1 MKRDLTP
8 YQKLSS
14 MQLYAMY
21 RQETWNGLT
30 ESQKLGVLQETV
42 NREAAQHGNVY
53 SAEVSFASMP
63 QHISGYEDN
72 GKITI
77 NYDLAV
83 SGEYSYKNGND
94 TIQFTIPDSGYRT
107 MECLLHEHQHVVQ
120 ENILNGNIKADE
132 DVRAALEANA
142 PSLSV
147 VDGQLGNQYL
157 SGKND
162 YALYYMQ
169 PMELDAYMVSQ
180 NKTAAIISN
189 LKEMYGSDAAMEAYG
204 KRMET
209 EGWQARLQY
218 YNHLFGNENTPEQIT
233 KALMNVYNHE
243 NTNVQQNIEAA
254 VKAEM
259 IASANQNTNEL
270 KEDTMSNQTFQPTA
284 VTREQFEATLHDSVN
299 NYYQHALN
307 DPQLSH
313 EEALE
318 ETSQMAEQ
326 YYDAVAEFDTAEAEA
341 APSVSDGADISE
353 GCDVG
358 DAGGV
363 SM

>member
-1 MKRDLTP
+1 MAAASTEKVFTIG
-8 YQKLSS
+8 LSS
-14 MQLYAMY
+14 LKAGAISADGAMPAS
-21 RQETWNGLT
+21 GM
-30 ESQKLGVLQETV
+30 
-42 NREAAQHGNVY
+42 AQHGNVY

-94 TIQFTIPDSGYRT
+94 TIQFSIPDSGYQT
-107 MECLLHEHQHVVQ
+107 LECLLHEHQHVVQ

-162 YALYYMQ
+162 YALYYLQ

-180 NKTAAIISN
+180 NKTAAIISD

>member
-14 MQLYAMY
+14 VQLYAVY

-42 NREAAQHGNVY
+42 NREAAQYGNLY

-162 YALYYMQ
+162 YALYYRF
-169 PMELDAYMVSQ
+169 Y
-180 NKTAAIISN
+180 
-189 LKEMYGSDAAMEAYG
+189 
-204 KRMET
+204 
-209 EGWQARLQY
+209 
-218 YNHLFGNENTPEQIT
+218 
-233 KALMNVYNHE
+233 
-243 NTNVQQNIEAA
+243 
-254 VKAEM
+254 
-259 IASANQNTNEL
+259 
-270 KEDTMSNQTFQPTA
+270 
-284 VTREQFEATLHDSVN
+284 
-299 NYYQHALN
+299 
-307 DPQLSH
+307 
-313 EEALE
+313 
-318 ETSQMAEQ
+318 
-326 YYDAVAEFDTAEAEA
+326 
-341 APSVSDGADISE
+341 
-353 GCDVG
+353 
-358 DAGGV
+358 
-363 SM
+363 